1 MVDNNHVGNAVVPD
15 ANGRFSWGNGVVSM
29 VFDTAGDEPVRLS
42 GLSGRGMDAA
52 GVDAAPQ
59 RDPRPIVEVLAANT
73 GSHDNRLALIATVA
87 GSKLRFTGAGGS
99 RGRGFGSGRH
109 VPSGDHAIRPVR
121 PVAAERPLD
130 GKLRSGSRPQ
140 AGRSRC
146 CCR

>member
-73 GSHDNRLALIATVA
+73 CLLYTSD
-87 GSKLRFTGAGGS
+87 
-99 RGRGFGSGRH
+99 
-109 VPSGDHAIRPVR
+109 
-121 PVAAERPLD
+121 AAD
-130 GKLRSGSRPQ
+130 D
-140 AGRSRC
+140 
-146 CCR
+146 